1 MYKVLIVDDE
11 MIVRHAVKTLIRW
24 EGSRFT
30 YSGSASSGASA
41 LKIAREQRPDI
52 VITDIKMP
60 EMDGIELIKQL
71 MASGFDGE
79 ILVLSNFND
88 FELVREA
95 LKCGAHDY
103 MLKLTLKSD
112 NFMQTLNEIAEKLDE
127 KKRPSAAHPAMQT
140 EKTNRLHDLLHA
152 LYDSVD
158 AAQLPGLSPEAASE
172 LLPPGHGVTL
182 FAIQVDTAGEKRDE
196 TSLTRALSQLWSDV
210 YPGSSW
216 QCTVAEEE
224 RRFLLAAAY
233 PAESQSAEPAEM
245 AGRMASL
252 AAMYYSMNVDIIY
265 GKPAFGPEEL
275 IEEMRR
281 CRKARALLFYQEAGR
296 VSLPSDTEA
305 VEYDPAYE
313 RMEAEWMEDIRMGRA
328 EFAAEW
334 EQRAL
339 RIIRE
344 GAARRL
350 LPRVVKRTICEAMW
364 TLSRKP
370 GLEQRREF
378 DPSLWLERIT
388 GAASDTELLMIASEL
403 SQEVLALA
411 ESGIALRANRPEI
424 RKALAYLEEHYAK
437 PVSIRDVASHVNLSE
452 TYLCQIFKTQTG
464 KSIMTYLN
472 ELRMAKAYELLSSGR
487 LLVKEAAAEVGI
499 PDPFYFN
506 RLFKKHFGIAPKHVK
521 PKESPALK
529 QK

>member
-41 LKIAREQRPDI
+41 LKMVREQHPDI

-112 NFMQTLNEIAEKLDE
+112 NFMQTLNEIASKLDE
-127 KKRPSAAHPAMQT
+127 KKRQPGVALTVERKDQ
-140 EKTNRLHDLLHA
+140 TNRIHDLLLA
-152 LYDSVD
+152 LRDSVD
-158 AAQLPGLSPEAASE
+158 AAQLPGLSPEVASE

-196 TSLTRALSQLWSDV
+196 TSLTRALSQLWSDI

-233 PAESQSAEPAEM
+233 PADTQTVEPAEM
-245 AGRMASL
+245 PGRIASL
-252 AAMYYSMNVDIIY
+252 AAMYYSLNVDIVY
-265 GKPAFGPEEL
+265 GKPAFGLEEL
-275 IEEMRR
+275 IDEMRR
-281 CRKARALLFYQEAGR
+281 CRKARTLLFYQEAGR
-296 VSLPSDTEA
+296 VCLPSDTEA
-305 VEYDPAYE
+305 AEYDPAYE
-313 RMEAEWMEDIRMGRA
+313 RMESEWTEDIRTGRP

-339 RIIRE
+339 RLIRE

-472 ELRMAKAYELLSSGR
+472 ELRMAKAYELLSSGQ

-499 PDPFYFN
+499 HDPFYFN

-521 PKESPALK
+521 PKENPALR
-529 QK
+529 